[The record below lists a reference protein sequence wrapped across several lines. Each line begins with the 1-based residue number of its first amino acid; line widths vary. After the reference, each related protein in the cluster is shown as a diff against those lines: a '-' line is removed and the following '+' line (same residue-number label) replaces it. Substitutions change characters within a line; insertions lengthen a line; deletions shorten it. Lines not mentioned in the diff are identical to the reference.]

1 MIKDLKKLQDIDVIE
16 GSEGTKIRQIFH
28 PHNTF
33 SGIRYSISHSI
44 VAPGKKSKLHK
55 MKTSEVYYIL
65 EGEGILQIDDEAF
78 NVSKDQ
84 AIYIPPHSRQRIE
97 NTGKEELKFLCIV
110 DPAWMHE
117 DEEILE

>member
-1 MIKDLKKLQDIDVIE
+1 MMKDLKKLQDIDVIE

-33 SGIRYSISHSI
+33 GGIRYSISHS
-44 VAPGKKSKLHK
+44 VVTPGKKSKLHK

-65 EGEGILQIDDEAF
+65 EGEGILQIDDETF

-84 AIYIPPHSRQRIE
+84 TIYIPPHSRQRIE
-97 NTGKEELKFLCIV
+97 NTGKYELKFLCIV
-110 DPAWMHE
+110 DPAWKHE